1 MKTIVVATDFS
12 PVALNAARYATEMAM
27 SINAEILLLHVCQLP
42 VTYGEAPAVINEGD
56 MIQDAEKDLYQL
68 SQQLSI
74 KTNNKI
80 TISTEVSWGLFLH
93 ELKNVC
99 ERVNPYAVIMG
110 CQGTTAADH
119 LLQGSHAVQA
129 VKHLSW
135 PVITVPPGAGF
146 STIKKIALACDFNR
160 VADTIPL
167 DEIKILVHDF
177 NATLYVLN
185 TGNQISFDSGI
196 MDEFAVLKKMLT
208 GLDPVYEF
216 IAGENI
222 DEGILDYAEK
232 NNIGLLLVLP
242 KRRNLLDNIF
252 HKSHT
257 KNMVL
262 HSHVPVMV
270 LHH

>member
-12 PVALNAARYATEMAM
+12 PVALNAAHYATEMAM
-27 SINAEILLLHVCQLP
+27 AINADILLLHVCQLP

-56 MIQDAEKDLYQL
+56 MIKDAESDLNQLKDQL
-68 SQQLSI
+68 LT
-74 KTNNKI
+74 KANNKV
-80 TISTEVSWGLFLH
+80 TISTEVSLGFFLH
-93 ELKNVC
+93 ELKNIC
-99 ERVNPYAVIMG
+99 EQVNPYAVIMG
-110 CQGTTAADH
+110 CQGTTSADH
-119 LLQGSHAVQA
+119 LLQGSHAAQA
-129 VKHLSW
+129 VKHLLW
-135 PVITVPPGAGF
+135 PVITVPPAAGF

-177 NATLYVLN
+177 NAELYVLN

-196 MDEFAVLKKMLT
+196 LYEFDVLKKMLA
-208 GLDPVYEF
+208 GLNPVCHF

-232 NNIGLLLVLP
+232 NNIGLLLALP